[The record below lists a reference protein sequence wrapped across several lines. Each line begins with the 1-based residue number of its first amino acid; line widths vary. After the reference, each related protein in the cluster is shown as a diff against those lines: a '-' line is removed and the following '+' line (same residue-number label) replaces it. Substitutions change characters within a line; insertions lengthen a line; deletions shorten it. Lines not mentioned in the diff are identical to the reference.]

1 MSVYNGFS
9 TRQQEL
15 VYSKALYNTV
25 FLLQLRIYKLF
36 KGEKFDDIKFG
47 KVLTKLYA
55 RLYSFEEHKY
65 MPPKYSFALKDLAVF
80 LGIFEVS
87 EEDLKAQRKNL
98 SETSSNLSYM
108 TQSAF
113 KPSRRGLDIIKEDQ
127 EQKDEEDDNSD
138 RETGDNNQSET
149 GIQVGEKVKSGVKS
163 YVKGNMVSSKAQNS
177 QNAHQAHQ
185 PQKKTKA

>member
-1 MSVYNGFS
+1 MSVYNGFP

-15 VYSKALYNTV
+15 AYSKAVYNTI

-55 RLYSFEEHKY
+55 RLYSCEEHKH

-87 EEDLKAQRKNL
+87 EDDLKNQRKNQ
-98 SETSSNLSYM
+98 SETSSNLSHI
-108 TQSAF
+108 TSSGFNQI
-113 KPSRRGLDIIKEDQ
+113 KGLDVIREDQ
-127 EQKDEEDDNSD
+127 E
-138 RETGDNNQSET
+138 
-149 GIQVGEKVKSGVKS
+149 
-163 YVKGNMVSSKAQNS
+163 
-177 QNAHQAHQ
+177 
-185 PQKKTKA
+185 

>member
-1 MSVYNGFS
+1 MTVFGSDLTMSVYNGFS

-55 RLYSFEEHKY
+55 RLFSCEEHKY

-87 EEDLKAQRKNL
+87 EEDLKQQRMNQ
-98 SETSSNLSYM
+98 SETSSNLSNM
-108 TQSAF
+108 TRSAF
-113 KPSRRGLDIIKEDQ
+113 DPHKRHGLDIINED
-127 EQKDEEDDNSD
+127 
-138 RETGDNNQSET
+138 
-149 GIQVGEKVKSGVKS
+149 
-163 YVKGNMVSSKAQNS
+163 
-177 QNAHQAHQ
+177 
-185 PQKKTKA
+185 

>member
-1 MSVYNGFS
+1 MA
-9 TRQQEL
+9 
-15 VYSKALYNTV
+15 YSKALYNTV

-55 RLYSFEEHKY
+55 RMFSCEEHKHL
-65 MPPKYSFALKDLAVF
+65 PPKFSFALKDLAVF

-87 EEDLKAQRKNL
+87 EDDLKKQRQNQ

-113 KPSRRGLDIIKEDQ
+113 VPRKGRGLDVIREDANVDD
-127 EQKDEEDDNSD
+127 DEESRHQDSQSD
-138 RETGDNNQSET
+138 GEQSEN
-149 GIQVGEKVKSGVKS
+149 GDE
-163 YVKGNMVSSKAQNS
+163 
-177 QNAHQAHQ
+177 
-185 PQKKTKA
+185 PD